1 MKKDL
6 KPCPFCGNTFLGCR
20 MRVNPDE
27 YLHKYEAFI
36 FCHMCGAEGKKAKS
50 ENEAPEEIQ
59 ETFAINCW
67 NERYIDERGE
77 E

>member
-6 KPCPFCGNTFLGCR
+6 KPCPFCGNTYLGCR
-20 MRVNPDE
+20 IRVNPDE
-27 YLHKYEAFI
+27 YHKYEAFI

-50 ENEAPEEIQ
+50 EHEAPEGIQ
-59 ETFAINCW
+59 VARAIDCW
-67 NERYIDERGE
+67 NDRVDMRGE